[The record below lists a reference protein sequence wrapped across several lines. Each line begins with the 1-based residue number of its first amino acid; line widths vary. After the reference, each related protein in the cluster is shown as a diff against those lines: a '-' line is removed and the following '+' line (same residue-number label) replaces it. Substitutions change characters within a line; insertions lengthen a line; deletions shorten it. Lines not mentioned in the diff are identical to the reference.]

1 MPEVKWEFTGIG
13 FLYCEVIRYGLKIG
27 WDQLKMSVLLSR
39 EIKNK
44 SKTFLI
50 VLWWKYVNDK

>member
-13 FLYCEVIRYGLKIG
+13 FLHREVIRYGLKIG

-39 EIKNK
+39 EKKNK
-44 SKTFLI
+44 SKAFLI